1 MNNFKLIKSIIS
13 LILLSVVFFTTTFAW
28 FITNSNLDA
37 NGINGQ
43 TQYVDF
49 SGGTINRYLAV
60 RNYEYNDDSSIK
72 EEKYTLGLDIDL
84 NNIELEGYDLLYDNV
99 DYVIY
104 EISVSSSDTK
114 TLKLKANNDNVN
126 NTITYD
132 STSKTYQNYL
142 SNVCDFYYLG
152 TDSANLTVQK
162 FSDNSEKKNFGYIT
176 DTDNRKNIIEL
187 FDVESSSS
195 STTYYLLF
203 KYNDSFIKQL
213 YEDNENVTFD
223 QVYFID
229 DLYFYLEDSE

>member
-13 LILLSVVFFTTTFAW
+13 LILLSLVFVTTTFAW
-28 FITNSNLDA
+28 FATNSSTDA

-43 TQYVDF
+43 TKYVDF
-49 SGGTINRYLAV
+49 SGGTINRYLAIKD
-60 RNYEYNDDSSIK
+60 YEYNDDSSIK
-72 EEKYTLGLDIDL
+72 EENYTLGQDIDK
-84 NNIELEGYDLLYDNV
+84 NNITLEGYDLLYDNV

-104 EISVSSSDTK
+104 EISILSNTNK
-114 TLKLKANNDNVN
+114 TLKLKANNDSVSNK
-126 NTITYD
+126 ITYD

-152 TDSANLTVQK
+152 TDSSKLKVQE

-176 DTDNRKNIIEL
+176 EDERKNIIDL
-187 FDVESSSS
+187 FDVESNSSV
-195 STTYYLLF
+195 TTYYLLF
-203 KYNDSFIKQL
+203 KYNGTYIKQL